1 MDIVEKIQQ
10 LKKEKNAVILAH
22 YYVRPE
28 VQEIAD
34 YIGDSFYLSKVA
46 VDLKEQTVVFCGVSF
61 MGESAKILNPNKIVL
76 MPDMHADCAM
86 AHMADK
92 ETIQKMRET
101 YEDLAVVC
109 YINSTAE
116 LKQYADVCVTSANAV
131 KIVRAL
137 PQKNIFFIPD
147 KNLARYVA
155 EQVPEKHVILN
166 QGYCPIHEKMKVEEV
181 KKAKEMYPQAE
192 VLVHPECPES
202 VCQLADYI
210 GSTSGIISYASKSD
224 CQEFIICTEI
234 GVRYELEKQNPEKH
248 FYFTEKEPVCEDMK
262 LITLEKILEV
272 LEQEENTVQISDEL
286 RTHSGKPLEKMLEL
300 AR

>member
-86 AHMADK
+86 AHLAHK

-210 GSTSGIISYASKSD
+210 GSTSGIISYATKSD
-224 CQEFIICTEI
+224 CQEFIICTEV

>member
-92 ETIQKMRET
+92 ETIQKMQET

-202 VCQLADYI
+202 VCQMADYI
-210 GSTSGIISYASKSD
+210 GSTSGIISYATKSD
-224 CQEFIICTEI
+224 CQEFIICTEV

-248 FYFTEKEPVCEDMK
+248 FYFTETEPVCEDMK

>member
-202 VCQLADYI
+202 VCQLANYI
-210 GSTSGIISYASKSD
+210 GSTSGIISYATKSD
-224 CQEFIICTEI
+224 CQEFIICTEV

-248 FYFTEKEPVCEDMK
+248 FYFTETEPVCEDMK

>member
-202 VCQLADYI
+202 VCQLANYI
-210 GSTSGIISYASKSD
+210 GSTSGIISYATKSD
-224 CQEFIICTEI
+224 CQEFIICTEV

>member
-46 VDLKEQTVVFCGVSF
+46 IDLKEQTIVFCGVSF

-210 GSTSGIISYASKSD
+210 GSTSGIISYATKSD
-224 CQEFIICTEI
+224 CQEFIICTEV